1 MYIAFLNHPM
11 SGLKGEGFFEEVGGE
26 DEGEGSEGKA
36 EQVGSLQTGGLERL
50 FQRPDRKT
58 KDTGH

>member
-1 MYIAFLNHPM
+1 M